1 MVEKLLTLRQAA
13 EQCEC
18 SPKTLRRAIDAGD
31 LVAVRLGSSSKSD
44 RIHPAD
50 LEKYRQ
56 LRRTTGVPVIPA
68 PAVALRMHAST
79 AEERLEKLL
88 GIGKPAAR
96 SKRKS

>member
-44 RIHPAD
+44 RIHPGD
-50 LEKYRQ
+50 LQRYWQ
-56 LRRTTGVPVIPA
+56 LRRTGVAHVIPT
-68 PAVALRMHAST
+68 PAVALKIHAST
-79 AEERLEKLL
+79 TEERLERLL
-88 GIGKPAAR
+88 GIGTRAAR
-96 SKRKS
+96 PRKKS